1 MTESWIKAH
10 ERFLLILLG
19 LLVAGF
25 LIWKYLDHSAA
36 VADKKS
42 LQADAVLQ
50 QQTVINNNLAA
61 QVKSQSDTLTQLV
74 VQVSQE
80 NAALLQAIQVRSAAT
95 AVQVV
100 KDKTL
105 PLPELATRWENL
117 ASLQPADITATT
129 SGLVVSD
136 AGSRMTVQALENL
149 PTLTQNLADTQ
160 AIVQNKD
167 SQISSMTEFQGTLQT
182 QVKGLNLQI
191 TDADKAC
198 KAEITSV
205 RASAR
210 KGKFKAFLWGLGIGV
225 GGGIAIVS
233 KIL

>member
-10 ERFLLILLG
+10 ERFLLVVLG

-61 QVKSQSDTLTQLV
+61 QVKSQGDVLTQLV

-80 NAALLQAIQVRSAAT
+80 NAALLQAIQVRSTAT

-117 ASLQPADITATT
+117 ASLQPADITATA
-129 SGLVVSD
+129 SGLVLSD
-136 AGSRMTVQALENL
+136 SGSRLTVQALENL

-160 AIVQNKD
+160 SIVANKD
-167 SQISSMTEFQGTLQT
+167 SQISSMTEFQGTLQE
-182 QVKGLNLQI
+182 QVSGLNLQI
-191 TDADKAC
+191 GDADKAC
-198 KAEITSV
+198 KLQVSAV
-205 RASAR
+205 RADAR
-210 KGKFKAFLWGLGIGV
+210 KSKMKWFLTGIGIGI
-225 GGGIAIVS
+225 GGGVAIMT
-233 KIL
+233 KLL

>member
-1 MTESWIKAH
+1 MSAFLKLH
-10 ERFLLILLG
+10 ERFILIVLG
-19 LLVAGF
+19 LLVAVF
-25 LIWKYLDHSAA
+25 LIWKFLDHSAA

-61 QVKSQSDTLTQLV
+61 QVKSQGDTLTQLV

-80 NAALLQAIQVRSAAT
+80 NAALLQAIQARSTAT
-95 AVQVV
+95 VVQQKV
-100 KDKTL
+100 DKTL

-117 ASLQPADITATT
+117 ASLQPADITATA
-129 SGLVVSD
+129 SGLLLSD
-136 AGSRMTVQALENL
+136 SGSRLTVQALENL
-149 PTLTQNLADTQ
+149 PTLSQNLADTQ

-198 KAEITSV
+198 KLQVSAVKSD
-205 RASAR
+205 AR
-210 KGKFKAFLWGLGIGV
+210 KSKMKWFLTGIGIGI
-225 GGGIAIVS
+225 GGGVAIMA
-233 KIL
+233 KLL

>member
-1 MTESWIKAH
+1 MSAFLKLH
-10 ERFLLILLG
+10 ERLILIVLG

-25 LIWKYLDHSAA
+25 LIWKYLDHSSA

-61 QVKSQSDTLTQLV
+61 QVKSQGDVLTQLV

-80 NAALLQAIQVRSAAT
+80 NAALLQAIQVRSTAT

-117 ASLQPADITATT
+117 ASLQSADITATA
-129 SGLVVSD
+129 SGLLLSD
-136 AGSRMTVQALENL
+136 SGSRLTVQALENL
-149 PTLTQNLADTQ
+149 PTLSQNLADTQ

-167 SQISSMTEFQGTLQT
+167 SQISSMTEFQGTLQA
-182 QVKGLNLQI
+182 QVQGLNTQI
-191 TDADKAC
+191 GDADKAC
-198 KAEITSV
+198 KATIASV
-205 RASAR
+205 KADAR
-210 KGKFKAFLWGLGIGV
+210 KSKFKTFLSGLGIGI

-233 KIL
+233 KVL

>member
-1 MTESWIKAH
+1 MSTFLKLH
-10 ERFLLILLG
+10 ERLILIVLG

-25 LIWKYLDHSAA
+25 LIWKFLDHSAA

-61 QVKSQSDTLTQLV
+61 QVKSQGDVLTQLV

-80 NAALLQAIQVRSAAT
+80 NAALLQAIQVRSTAT
-95 AVQVV
+95 VVQQKV
-100 KDKTL
+100 DKTL
-105 PLPELATRWENL
+105 PLPELAIRWENL
-117 ASLQPADITATT
+117 ASLQTTDITATA
-129 SGLVVSD
+129 SGLLVSD

-160 AIVQNKD
+160 NIVANKD
-167 SQISSMTEFQGTLQT
+167 SQISSMTEFQGTLQD

-198 KAEITSV
+198 KLQVSAV
-205 RASAR
+205 RADAR
-210 KGKFKAFLWGLGIGV
+210 KSKMKWFLTGIGIGI
-225 GGGIAIVS
+225 GGGVAIMS
-233 KIL
+233 KLL

>member
-1 MTESWIKAH
+1 MSAFLKLH
-10 ERFLLILLG
+10 ERLILIVLG

-25 LIWKYLDHSAA
+25 LVWKFLDHSAA

-61 QVKSQSDTLTQLV
+61 QVKSQGDTLTQLV

-80 NAALLQAIQVRSAAT
+80 NAALLQAIQVRSTAT
-95 AVQVV
+95 VVQQKV
-100 KDKTL
+100 DKNL

-117 ASLQPADITATT
+117 ASLQPTDITATT

-198 KAEITSV
+198 KLQVSAVKSD
-205 RASAR
+205 AR
-210 KGKFKAFLWGLGIGV
+210 KSKMKWFLTGIGIGI
-225 GGGIAIVS
+225 GGGVAIMA
-233 KIL
+233 KLL

>member
-1 MTESWIKAH
+1 MSAFLKLH
-10 ERFLLILLG
+10 ERLILIVLG

-61 QVKSQSDTLTQLV
+61 QVKSQGDTLTQLV

-80 NAALLQAIQVRSAAT
+80 NAALLQAIQVRSTAT

-117 ASLQPADITATT
+117 ASLQPADITATS
-129 SGLVVSD
+129 SGLLLSD
-136 AGSRMTVQALENL
+136 SGSRLTVQALENL

-198 KAEITSV
+198 KLQVSAV
-205 RASAR
+205 KADAR
-210 KGKFKAFLWGLGIGV
+210 KSKMKWFLTGIGIGI
-225 GGGIAIVS
+225 GGGVAIMT
-233 KIL
+233 KLL

>member
-1 MTESWIKAH
+1 MTESWLKTH
-10 ERFLLILLG
+10 ERLILVVLG

-50 QQTVINNNLAA
+50 QQVVINANLAA
-61 QVKSQSDTLTQLV
+61 QVKSQGDTLTQLV

-80 NAALLQAIQVRSAAT
+80 NAALLQAIQVRSTAT
-95 AVQVV
+95 VVQQ
-100 KDKTL
+100 KADKTL

-117 ASLQPADITATT
+117 ASLQPTDITATT

-136 AGSRMTVQALENL
+136 AGSRLTVSALEQL
-149 PTLTQNLADTQ
+149 PTLQENLQDTQ
-160 AIVQNKD
+160 SILANKD

-198 KAEITSV
+198 KLQVSAV
-205 RASAR
+205 KADAR
-210 KGKFKAFLWGLGIGV
+210 KSKMKWFLTGIGIGI
-225 GGGIAIVS
+225 GGGVAIMS
-233 KIL
+233 KLL